1 MYKRLTFTKVDESRL
16 HDFFTKVG
24 IDMEVTT
31 RHNLTTIRG
40 HVTKAQYTQL
50 VRGISAVKHGENCI
64 RMNMSKIVF

>member
-16 HDFFTKVG
+16 HDFFAKTG

-50 VRGISAVKHGENCI
+50 VRGISAIKHNENYI
-64 RMNMSKIVF
+64 RINMSKIVF